1 MYMRFMIIE
10 GFDYDEDCIVHR
22 ILERGRT
29 QRANLVCVKK
39 KGSRISYC
47 VSDWGKEFAEAA

>member
-10 GFDYDEDCIVHR
+10 GFDYDEDCIVH
-22 ILERGRT
+22 LERGRT

-39 KGSRISYC
+39 KGSRSYC